1 MASIDR
7 SRPVMVTGATGY
19 VAGWVVKKLLQEGF
33 TVHAPV
39 RDPDAHEKL
48 IYLNRC
54 AEKLP
59 GHIRYFKADLLVEGS
74 YDEAMKG
81 CELVFHTASPF
92 TSKIKNAQKD
102 LVDPALKGTQNVL
115 ASVERTPEVKRV
127 VLTSSCAAIYG
138 DNKDLQ
144 SLPDQTL
151 NESVWNTSSTLH
163 HQAYSYSKTVAEKEA
178 WRLVEAQATP
188 NRWDLVVVNPSLV
201 IGPGVNPFGTSE
213 SFNIV
218 KQLGDGTMKMGAPDL
233 EIGVVDVRDLA
244 EAHFEAAFRPEAEGR
259 HIISAETSSILALGK
274 LLGKRFGRAYAFPK
288 KALPKGLVWLVG
300 PLVGFSR
307 KMVQRN
313 LGYSWKADHS
323 KSKQALGVT
332 YRPVEQSITDFFQQM
347 IDHDLVSPH

>member
-1 MASIDR
+1 MDSIDR
-7 SRPVMVTGATGY
+7 AQPVMVTGATGY
-19 VAGWVVKKLLQEGF
+19 VAGWLVKKLLQEGF

-39 RDPDAHEKL
+39 RDPDDHEKL

-59 GHIRYFKADLLVEGS
+59 GKIRYFKADLLIEGS

-81 CELVFHTASPF
+81 CAWVFHTASPF
-92 TSKIKNAQKD
+92 SSNVKNAQKE

-151 NESVWNTSSTLH
+151 TESVWNISSSLR
-163 HQAYSYSKTVAEKEA
+163 HQPYSYSKTVAEKEA
-178 WRLVEAQATP
+178 WRQVENQQTP
-188 NRWDLVVVNPSLV
+188 GRWELVVVNPSLV
-201 IGPGVNPFGTSE
+201 IGPGLNPFGTSE
-213 SFNIV
+213 SFTIV
-218 KQLGDGTMKMGAPDL
+218 KQLGNGTMKRGAPDL

-244 EAHFEAAFRPEAEGR
+244 EAHFQAAVRSEAEGR
-259 HIISAETSSILALGK
+259 HIISAETSSILALGQ
-274 LLGKRFGRAYAFPK
+274 LLARRFGKAYNFPK
-288 KALPKGLVWLVG
+288 KPLPKALVWLVG

-313 LGYSWKADHS
+313 LGYPWKADHS
-323 KSKQALGVT
+323 KSKQALGLS
-332 YRPVEQSITDFFQQM
+332 YRPVEQSITEFFQQM